1 MANIRIGLKQVSNSN
16 ASPSLSILHT
26 KKVSTGQAGFPIKER
41 SELTNKV
48 NALSTVDNKENQA
61 VQVSVE
67 VESSYAQTDV
77 ITTRQIPSISKED
90 LLCEDVT
97 SSYWRGI
104 AERFEKEIDSE
115 LETSFNTSLELD
127 KSYEDLAK
135 SESRLKILMEV
146 LDDIVNDEKNDK
158 EEAAIA

>member
-1 MANIRIGLKQVSNSN
+1 MANVRVGLKQVSNSN
-16 ASPSLSILHT
+16 TSPSLSVLHT
-26 KKVSTGQAGFPIKER
+26 KKVNSGQDAFPIKGR
-41 SELTNKV
+41 SEVKNKE
-48 NALSTVDNKENQA
+48 NAVSTVDNKENQA

-67 VESSYAQTDV
+67 
-77 ITTRQIPSISKED
+77 D

-97 SSYWRGI
+97 SSYWRGM

-127 KSYEDLAK
+127 RSYEDLAK

-146 LDDIVNDEKNDK
+146 LDDIISDEKHDK
-158 EEAAIA
+158 EEAGVE